1 MRICAT
7 HVRSKL
13 EETSAVVTSR
23 LMKIQ
28 NFQAAAEIYKS
39 LNDLKVKKQSCC
51 TFDASLMINGAAVGC
66 CKVLVFWWKVRGS

>member
-7 HVRSKL
+7 HVRGKL

-28 NFQAAAEIYKS
+28 NYQAAAEIYKS
-39 LNDLKVKKQSCC
+39 LNDLKVKINL
-51 TFDASLMINGAAVGC
+51 FLLFFSLMITGASVGC
-66 CKVLVFWWKVRGS
+66 CEMFVFWWNV